1 MRRVIAVPLLIL
13 AVAIGGGLWY
23 LTQPQRVARHA
34 SDLLETMSGAE
45 VAIESAHVGW
55 DGVIDLRGVEL
66 SVPGLKGE
74 GARLFT
80 ADQILMRV
88 DLFEAATGDFV
99 AEQMIIRNPI
109 LRPTK
114 LNETTFNYEV
124 LQKLRAQQ
132 RNESGGIKLPKLPRI
147 FVEGGRIRHGEV
159 YEGKYTSFESRPL
172 SGRLTP
178 LAEVKSIYDFEMAM
192 RREADASPDATPM
205 RVAGRFDLEKLTVE
219 WKMSDFAFA
228 DPARNMLPQQI
239 RDWWDKFNPSG
250 SLPEVEFS
258 YDEATGPKG
267 MVRVENV
274 ALSLPPEW
282 VVRDEATTDAA
293 APSGPVYEPRM
304 TGVSGTFRF
313 DSDRVY
319 INGLV
324 GEIEGLVYKI
334 EGEIGG
340 YAKDSPFRIRLET
353 LPFQVPEEPRY
364 MIALPVP
371 VQKIFSKL
379 NPAGWMRVSG
389 ELRRDETGGE
399 LDYNGTAIVLSG
411 RPLIDALR
419 DAGQITGRI
428 DPADPKWDSR
438 GFYHKFPYPLRQCRG
453 LLTFSNEAIEVK
465 HLTGETPGGGTA
477 TITGS
482 IGPPSAGTNA
492 AVDVTV
498 TAVDIPFDET
508 LRQSL
513 PEKQRAAL
521 DLFFDKPAWQ
531 RLLERGRFV
540 TEARNAADTV
550 YRDQVAADLD
560 KLRKT
565 DAVHPDVLAEK
576 VAEFERADAKLGD
589 PMFDLGGR
597 GDVVVKV
604 TRPVGPGLKPTLNT
618 AIDIKQ
624 ANVIFK
630 FFPYPIRVSGGRL
643 VISPGVATFD
653 QIKIVGLTGGRGII
667 DGHIDLPSKGSG
679 NPIVPRLKLTAA
691 DVPFDNTLYDTL
703 PDPQDR
709 WLREL
714 NLTGR
719 FDLAGTIHH
728 DETTG
733 KIGVD
738 MALNLASVAATPGG
752 GDFTI
757 AEIAGVVRIGV
768 GKLTVEKL
776 TGGRKDARITL
787 SGEADWSDRERPTMR
802 FAAEAEGLRFDD
814 PVLDL
819 VGPAIPRDAQVRTFW
834 SERQPEGTFAA
845 AASYSKLGDE
855 PPVHRVDIRPDAL
868 SFLHRGNR
876 VGLVNVTGAIV
887 VEPERVTLK
896 EIAGLYDGGSL
907 NLNGTVERDE
917 ALTTRVSFKAVGER
931 ITAGARR
938 VLPAAIGRMI
948 DGLELMGAYELD
960 VSELELRPGAK
971 SGRAYKLS
979 AAAYLTEASASLG
992 VPITG
997 ADMNIAIEA
1006 TGQVGAEWP
1015 RVDVTVDA
1023 KKLLAAGRPVEDLR
1037 VRMRNTEPS
1046 ERFVIPELAGR
1057 AGGGRMTGSGA
1068 IAIGRG
1074 DFQLRLELSDAN
1086 LATLVAPDGVA
1097 KTKPDDAKANDPD
1110 ALTGSVS
1117 ASIAVEGNLHKRD
1130 ELRGRGDLRVLDG
1143 NLYGVPLAL
1152 GLLRVAHLTLPV
1164 DDHFHSANISY
1175 FLQDRSVRLEHLQLH
1190 SKSMQLDGGGT
1201 FDLEAGTVDIAL
1213 TTSNP
1218 SGLKLGPLTELID
1231 KLRDQLVTIR
1241 VTGSLDDPKTKVE
1254 QFSGISNAF
1263 KDVVGGT
1270 EVSD

>member
-1 MRRVIAVPLLIL
+1 MRRVVAIPLLIL

-34 SDLLETMSGAE
+34 SDLLETMSGAD
-45 VAIESAHVGW
+45 VTMESAHVGW

-88 DLFEAATGDFV
+88 DLVEAATGDFV

-132 RNESGGIKLPKLPRI
+132 RSESGGIKLPKLPRI

-159 YEGKYTSFESRPL
+159 YKGKYTSFESRPL

-178 LAEVKSIYDFEMAM
+178 LADVKSIYDFEMAM
-192 RREADASPDATPM
+192 RREADATPDAAPM
-205 RVAGRFDLEKLTVE
+205 RVAGRFDLAKLTVE

-282 VVRDEATTDAA
+282 VVQEKDAKGQTA
-293 APSGPVYEPRM
+293 SEPVYEPRM

-313 DSDRVY
+313 DADRVY

-340 YAKDSPFRIRLET
+340 YAKESPFRIRLET

-364 MIALPVP
+364 MIALPVQ

-399 LDYNGTAIVLSG
+399 LDYNGTATILSG

-419 DAGQITGRI
+419 GAGQITGRV

-438 GFYHKFPYPLRQCRG
+438 GFYHKFPYPLHQCRG

-482 IGPPSAGTNA
+482 IGPPSAGAQA

-531 RLLERGRFV
+531 RLLERDRFV
-540 TEARNAADTV
+540 TAARNAADVV
-550 YRDQVAADLD
+550 YRDQVAATLTQ
-560 KLRKT
+560 LRKT

-576 VAEFERADAKLGD
+576 IAELERAEAKLVD
-589 PMFDLGGR
+589 PVFDLGGR

-618 AIDIKQ
+618 AIDLKQ
-624 ANVIFK
+624 ANVVFK
-630 FFPYPIRVSGGRL
+630 FFPYPIRVGGGRL

-653 QIKIVGLTGGRGII
+653 GIKIAGLTGGRGII
-667 DGHIDLPSKGSG
+667 DGHIDLPAKGSG
-679 NPIVPRLKLTAA
+679 DPIVPRLKLTAA

-703 PDPQDR
+703 PEPQDR

-714 NLTGR
+714 NLAGR

-728 DETTG
+728 DDMTG

-757 AEIAGVVRIGV
+757 ADIEGVVRVGI
-768 GKLTVEKL
+768 GKLTVQKL

-819 VGPAIPRDAQVRTFW
+819 VGPAIPRDAQVRGFW
-834 SERQPEGTFAA
+834 NERQPEGTFDAS
-845 AASYSKLGDE
+845 ASYARLGDK
-855 PPVHRVDIRPDAL
+855 PPAHHVEIRPDSL

-876 VGLVNVTGAIV
+876 VGLINVTGAIV
-887 VEPERVTLK
+887 VEPHRVSLK

-907 NLNGTVERDE
+907 ILNGTIDRDDV
-917 ALTTRVSFKAVGER
+917 LTTRVSFKAVGER

-938 VLPAAIGRMI
+938 ILPDAIGKVI
-948 DGLELMGAYELD
+948 DGIDLAGAYELD

-971 SGRAYKLS
+971 SGEAYKLT
-979 AAAYLTEASASLG
+979 AAAHLTDASASLG

-997 ADMNIAIEA
+997 AEMKVSLDA
-1006 TGQVGAEWP
+1006 TSQVGADWP
-1015 RVDVTVDA
+1015 RVDVSVDA
-1023 KKLLAAGRPVEDLR
+1023 RKLLAAGRPVEDLR

-1086 LATLVAPDGVA
+1086 LATLVAPDGVV
-1097 KTKPDDAKANDPD
+1097 KSKPDEAKAKDTEVL
-1110 ALTGSVS
+1110 AGRVS

-1175 FLQDRSVRLEHLQLH
+1175 FLQDRSIRLEHLQLH
-1190 SKSMQLDGGGT
+1190 SDSMRLDGGGT
-1201 FDLEAGTVDIAL
+1201 FDLKAGTVDIAL

-1241 VTGSLDDPKTKVE
+1241 VTGPLGDPKTKVE